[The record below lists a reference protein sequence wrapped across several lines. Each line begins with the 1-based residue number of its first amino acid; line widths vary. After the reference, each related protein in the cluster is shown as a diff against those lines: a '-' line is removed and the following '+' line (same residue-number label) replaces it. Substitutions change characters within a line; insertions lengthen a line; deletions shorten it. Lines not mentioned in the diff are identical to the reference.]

1 MSNNKYKILVIE
13 DEANIRTIM
22 ETVLESNNYQMI
34 CAGSCGMGKTM
45 FLSHTPD
52 LVILDLGLPDED
64 GLMFLKFVRQDSSV
78 PIIILSARTDEQ
90 DKVTALDMGANDY
103 ITKPFGTAELLARV
117 RAALRNSRLSTQTD
131 SMGQHFTLDDLEIN
145 YEQRCVTLA
154 GENICLTQTEYNILA
169 YLSEHAGK
177 VLTYTAIIKS
187 VWGYQD
193 TGSTKRLQV
202 NMANIRKKLGIK
214 PGDNRYIVNELG
226 VGYRMLISN

>member
-1 MSNNKYKILVIE
+1 MSNNKYKILVVE
-13 DEANIRTIM
+13 DEANIRTFM
-22 ETVLESNNYQMI
+22 ETILESNNYQMI

-64 GLMFLKFVRQDSSV
+64 GLMFLEFVRQDSSI

-117 RAALRNSRLSTQTD
+117 RVALRNSRLSTLTD
-131 SMGQHFTLDDLEIN
+131 SMAQHFIVDDLEIN

-154 GENICLTQTEYNILA
+154 GESISLTQTEYNILA

-177 VLTYTAIIKS
+177 VLTYTAIIKA

-214 PGDNRYIVNELG
+214 PGDNRYIINELG
-226 VGYRMLISN
+226 VGYRMLTAN